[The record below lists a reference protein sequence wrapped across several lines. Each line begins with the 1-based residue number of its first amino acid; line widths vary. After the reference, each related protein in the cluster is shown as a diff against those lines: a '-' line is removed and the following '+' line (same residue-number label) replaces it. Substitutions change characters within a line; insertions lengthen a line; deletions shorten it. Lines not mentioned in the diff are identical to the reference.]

1 MFCIPNGFKTDDT
14 ISKICLVFF
23 CLQIHIKTLYIFVLS
38 EYLFFRSL
46 RCHRTRIHRNLFV
59 SIIAQTIIRLVLYLD
74 QYAARLKG
82 GEVEGAAG
90 SNSQT
95 IFDTVRIG
103 LNVFY
108 LMILLILTIEL

>member
-1 MFCIPNGFKTDDT
+1 MC
-14 ISKICLVFF
+14 F
-23 CLQIHIKTLYIFVLS
+23 CLQIHIKTFYIFVLS
-38 EYLFFRSL
+38 ECLYFRSL

-82 GEVEGAAG
+82 GEVGGAAG

-103 LNVFY
+103 LNAFY
-108 LMILLILTIEL
+108 QMILLILTLEL